1 MSRIGNRAVRIP
13 GGVSVT
19 RADGAVQVKGPKG
32 SLSQR
37 LPEGI
42 DLQIGDGE
50 VRLAR
55 GDDRKPTRARHGLA
69 RALLANMVRGVT
81 DGFSKV
87 LEIHGVGYRAEVTGR
102 KLRLSLGF
110 SHFIELDIPEGLTVS
125 VQEGRIRVE
134 GADRHDVGQFASD
147 VRGIRPPEPYKG
159 KGIRYATE
167 HVRRKVGKAGT
178 A

>member
-1 MSRIGNRAVRIP
+1 
-13 GGVSVT
+13 
-19 RADGAVQVKGPKG
+19 
-32 SLSQR
+32 
-37 LPEGI
+37 
-42 DLQIGDGE
+42 
-50 VRLAR
+50 
-55 GDDRKPTRARHGLA
+55 
-69 RALLANMVRGVT
+69 MVRGVT

-110 SHFIELDIPEGLTVS
+110 SHFIELGIPEGITVS